1 MTESRSNPH
10 KVKIFN
16 SKLIHVLTHIQHFW
30 QSCAVKGSV
39 HIIHSTQLQYV
50 GIVSVKAQ
58 RLDVL
63 LLTKKKEKNIKDTW
77 NGNHNKLNTV
87 QSNNYLKPVI
97 F

>member
-1 MTESRSNPH
+1 MTESRSNPQ
-10 KVKIFN
+10 KVKVFN

-58 RLDVL
+58 CLDVL
-63 LLTKKKEKNIKDTW
+63 LLKKQKEKIKDTW